1 MQKHILKRIG
11 MFSFW
16 LVITLGVIYLK
27 DKPKDITEFLFRSLF
42 GVFFLILLSSIFLF
56 YESAELKK
64 QGSLKLYKAN
74 RIIGFIGLLI
84 LLVIV
89 ILFVRGVILTF

>member
-11 MFSFW
+11 IFCIW
-16 LVITLGVIYLK
+16 LVITLVVIYLK
-27 DKPKDITEFLFRSLF
+27 DKPKDIAEFIFRSLF
-42 GVFFLILLSSIFLF
+42 GVFFLILLSSIFLL
-56 YESAELKK
+56 YESGELKK

-74 RIIGFIGLLI
+74 RIIGFISLSF